1 MVPLKKGLR
10 RCVKIPTLE
19 DWAKAKE
26 QLHLQKTKLPF
37 IQKLRILDNLKRDA
51 IDWEKSLPPGT

>member
-1 MVPLKKGLR
+1 MVSLKRDSR
-10 RCVKIPTLE
+10 RSIKVPTLE

-26 QLHLQKTKLPF
+26 RSHLQKARLPF

-51 IDWEKSLPPGT
+51 IAWKD